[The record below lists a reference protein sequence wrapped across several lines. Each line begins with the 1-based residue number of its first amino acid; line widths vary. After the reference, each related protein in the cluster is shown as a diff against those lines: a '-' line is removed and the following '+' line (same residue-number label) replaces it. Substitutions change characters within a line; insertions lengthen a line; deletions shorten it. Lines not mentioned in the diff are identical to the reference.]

1 MKKTQEFI
9 DSIKPYMYYG
19 ETELRRLEKEVDNY
33 LSDDD
38 IDKTDKQ
45 IAELEDILIGLREEI
60 YENYEKE
67 YEEPI
72 DEEKYYY
79 RLGVED

>member
-9 DSIKPYMYYG
+9 NSIKPYMYYG

-45 IAELEDILIGLREEI
+45 IAELEDILVGLREEI

>member
-45 IAELEDILIGLREEI
+45 IAELEDILVGLREEI